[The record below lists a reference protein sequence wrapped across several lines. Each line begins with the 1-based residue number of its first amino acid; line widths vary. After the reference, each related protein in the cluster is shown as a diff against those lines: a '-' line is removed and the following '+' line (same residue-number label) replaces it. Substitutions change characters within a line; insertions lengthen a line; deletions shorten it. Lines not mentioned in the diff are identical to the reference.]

1 MEKTKNY
8 YVLSIDNYGQPNGII
23 KVKQLTKEEAEHT
36 PYCYPYTKAG
46 YRTALYRAHA

>member
-1 MEKTKNY
+1 MKTKKY
-8 YVLSIDNYGQPNGII
+8 YVLSLDNYGQPDGLIDI
-23 KVKQLTKEEAEHT
+23 VELTKEEAERT